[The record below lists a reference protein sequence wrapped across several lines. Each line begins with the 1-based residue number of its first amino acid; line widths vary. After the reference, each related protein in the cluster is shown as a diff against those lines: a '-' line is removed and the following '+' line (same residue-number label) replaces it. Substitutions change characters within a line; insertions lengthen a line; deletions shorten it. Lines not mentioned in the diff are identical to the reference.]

1 MAQPRHWH
9 TGWCFGW
16 KDHPTHMG
24 KHSNILLINVSN
36 TKKEAEMSQTPTVP
50 PIVNQAMKFV
60 LRSPVHGM
68 VSKTVLLITF
78 TGRRSGNT
86 YTTPVSYS
94 QEDGRVT
101 IFTHADWWKN
111 LRQGAPVSLRIQG
124 RDFQGLAQTVAED
137 KQAIAA
143 GLTAHLQKVPSDARY
158 YGVNFEDHGSQRAEE
173 VAKAVQS
180 VVMICVQ
187 LC

>member
-1 MAQPRHWH
+1 MEE
-9 TGWCFGW
+9 
-16 KDHPTHMG
+16 
-24 KHSNILLINVSN
+24 NN
-36 TKKEAEMSQTPTVP
+36 KKEKEMSETPTIP
-50 PIVNQAMKFV
+50 PIVNQTMKFI
-60 LRSPVHGM
+60 LRSPMHSV
-68 VSKTVLLITF
+68 VSKSILLISF
-78 TGRRSGNT
+78 TGRKSGNT

-94 QEDGRVT
+94 QTGDQVR

-111 LRQGAPVSLRIQG
+111 LRSGAPVTLRLRG
-124 RDFQGLAQTVAED
+124 RELKGLAEPVAED

-143 GLTAHLQKVPSDARY
+143 GLAAHLRKVTSDARY
-158 YGVNFEDHGSQRAEE
+158 YGVTIDEGGSPRADE